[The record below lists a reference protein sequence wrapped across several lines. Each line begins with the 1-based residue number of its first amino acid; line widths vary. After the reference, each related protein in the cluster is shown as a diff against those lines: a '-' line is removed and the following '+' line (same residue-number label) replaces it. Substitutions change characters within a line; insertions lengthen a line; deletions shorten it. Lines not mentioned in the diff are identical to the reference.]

1 MTAKYSRTRL
11 ADYAVDELNSNSK
24 SKNLA
29 KLLAAYLIDN
39 HRTDDINSL
48 ARDILQIRA
57 DKTGTVEV
65 TAIVAHDID
74 NDTRSEIKEMI
85 RAVQPNVKKVIINQQ
100 VDSSAIGGIRL
111 ELANALLNSTVD
123 ARLAA
128 LRESTSRV

>member
-29 KLLAAYLIDN
+29 KLLAAYLIDS